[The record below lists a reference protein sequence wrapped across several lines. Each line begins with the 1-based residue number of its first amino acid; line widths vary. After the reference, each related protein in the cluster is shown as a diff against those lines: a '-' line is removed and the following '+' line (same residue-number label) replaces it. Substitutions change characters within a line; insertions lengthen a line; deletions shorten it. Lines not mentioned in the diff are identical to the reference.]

1 MMKTIVLNIFLETL
15 ISFLQDSLINKKYQK
30 NSIYVHY
37 NSFVTVYMFLLS
49 LLINSMYPFLISLI
63 ITRNLAVYHRF
74 HKKLNLKSYIKL
86 H

>member
-15 ISFLQDSLINKKYQK
+15 ISFFQDSLINKKYQK

-49 LLINSMYPFLISLI
+49 LLINSMYPFFNLTYNYQKSEWQC
-63 ITRNLAVYHRF
+63 ITDFTKNF
-74 HKKLNLKSYIKL
+74 I
-86 H
+86 